1 MKFNRILIVAAAMAC
16 MAAFNADARLLEKLS
31 DKMKQITHKEQ
42 SSKEPTAEMAYD
54 AEQQGDESVFR
65 TTDLTIDSKIKEQIE
80 KSLASDMKDMLM
92 EFDMQLV
99 AINDPQYEWS
109 QYDDKLGKSE
119 LKDDYLQLE
128 SKKDETP
135 ALAVTEISYFNP
147 DTPFLFGV
155 WLKEADINDEK
166 GVGIVFDY
174 ADNRNYKSILIA
186 KKNYMYTVCKDVMT
200 SIVKRGLVKH
210 GKTGINMIIR
220 LDGGKM
226 YFYLNGLEQ
235 ATVNKVSAENLNFGV
250 IVSPKGKCKVAA
262 YTFGVPAETSESEQS
277 TSET

>member
-16 MAAFNADARLLEKLS
+16 VSTFYADARLLEKLTN
-31 DKMKQITHKEQ
+31 KVQQLTHKEQ
-42 SSKEPTAEMAYD
+42 SSKEPTAEMAYEG
-54 AEQQGDESVFR
+54 EQQGEESVFR

-80 KSLASDMKDMLM
+80 KSLASDMKEMLM

-109 QYDDKLGKSE
+109 QYNDKFGKSE
-119 LKDDYLQLE
+119 LKDDYLQIE

-174 ADNRNYKSILIA
+174 ADNRNYKSILVA
-186 KKNYMYTVCKDVMT
+186 KKNYMYTVCKDGVT

-235 ATVNKVSAENLNFGV
+235 ATVNKVSAENQNFGV
-250 IVSPKGKCKVAA
+250 IVSPKGKCKLISF
-262 YTFGVPAETSESEQS
+262 TFGIPAETSESEQS

>member
-16 MAAFNADARLLEKLS
+16 VSTFYADARLLEKLTN
-31 DKMKQITHKEQ
+31 KVQQLTHKEQ

-186 KKNYMYTVCKDVMT
+186 KKNYMYTVCKDGMT

-210 GKTGINMIIR
+210 GKTGINMMIR
-220 LDGGKM
+220 LENDKM
-226 YFYLNGLEQ
+226 HFYLNGLEQ
-235 ATVNKVSAENLNFGV
+235 ATVNKVSAENQNFGI
-250 IVSPKGKCKVAA
+250 IVSPKGKCKLISF
-262 YTFGVPAETSESEQS
+262 TFGIPTETSESEQS

>member
-128 SKKDETP
+128 SKKEET
-135 ALAVTEISYFNP
+135 TTRWN
-147 DTPFLFGV
+147 
-155 WLKEADINDEK
+155 
-166 GVGIVFDY
+166 
-174 ADNRNYKSILIA
+174 SI
-186 KKNYMYTVCKDVMT
+186 
-200 SIVKRGLVKH
+200 
-210 GKTGINMIIR
+210 
-220 LDGGKM
+220 
-226 YFYLNGLEQ
+226 Q
-235 ATVNKVSAENLNFGV
+235 
-250 IVSPKGKCKVAA
+250 
-262 YTFGVPAETSESEQS
+262 
-277 TSET
+277 

>member
-80 KSLASDMKDMLM
+80 KFIGADMMDLLK
-92 EFDMQLV
+92 EYDMQHV

-109 QYDDKLGKSE
+109 QYDDKFGKSE
-119 LKDDYLQLE
+119 LKDNFLE
-128 SKKDETP
+128 LEAKKDDTYGVT
-135 ALAVTEISYFNP
+135 VTELPLF
-147 DTPFLFGV
+147 TPERPFIFGV

-166 GVGIVFDY
+166 GVGIVFDV
-174 ADNRNYKSILIA
+174 ADNRNYKTIMVT
-186 KKNYMYTVCKDVMT
+186 KKNYMYTTCKEGIT
-200 SIVKRGLVKH
+200 SIVKRGLIKH
-210 GKTGINMIIR
+210 GKFGINMMIR
-220 LDGGKM
+220 LENDKM
-226 YFYLNGLEQ
+226 HFYLNGLEQ
-235 ATVNKVSAENLNFGV
+235 ATVNKVSVENQNFGV
-250 IVSPKGKCKVAA
+250 IVSPKGKCKLISFS
-262 YTFGVPAETSESEQS
+262 FGIPVETSESEQS